1 MPHSRGRDPAT
12 TGELERL
19 TRWEYMLDLAHEGG
33 LRGVNPKHRRNISRA
48 AASGLSIRRTREAS
62 ACVQHLEVMRASMN
76 VLTVESR

>member
-1 MPHSRGRDPAT
+1 MEIHAR
-12 TGELERL
+12 
-19 TRWEYMLDLAHEGG
+19 LAHEGG

-76 VLTVESR
+76 DVLTVESR